1 VAFKSRVDQQ
11 MFEAILERSSDNI
24 VITDGKGYILSA
36 SANFYRIYGIPFQ
49 EVIGKRV
56 DELEKSAV
64 LKPSVTLEVINQRRE
79 IQVMQTTTAGLHVMA
94 LGFPIFDEQ
103 GEIARVVSFSR
114 DMTDFNLLQ
123 QEFEALQKSR
133 VQELAVEH
141 QEEVPHLVYRSK
153 VLSEVVR
160 LIRRISGSDLPI
172 LFLGESGVGKTELAR
187 FAHDQ
192 SRHKDG
198 PFIDINCAAI
208 PESIF
213 ESEIFG
219 YEAGAFSGADRKGK
233 EGVLEAARGG
243 TLFLDEVGEL
253 PASLQTK
260 LLKVL
265 QDGEYRKLGSTKTY
279 KADFRLICA
288 TNRDLMH
295 MVDDGSFRLD
305 LYFRINGFPVYV
317 PALRE
322 RRSDIIV
329 LVHSFINE
337 LNRQY
342 NDTKYIS
349 DIALADLQHRD
360 WLGNVRELKNT
371 LERWYVISPG
381 QSIDV
386 AEQANNGLYKKK
398 PSVEGNNSNRGVIS
412 SAEVNNSAGLNENDP
427 AGQGLKELLEKYERK
442 IIEQTLKQ
450 CKSSYELADKLKISQ
465 PSVIRRLQK
474 YGLSTKV

>member
-1 VAFKSRVDQQ
+1 MAFRSRIDQH
-11 MFEAILERSSDNI
+11 MFEVILERSSDNI
-24 VITDGKGYILSA
+24 VITDGQGYILSA

-49 EVIGKRV
+49 EVIGRRV
-56 DELEKSAV
+56 DELEKADV
-64 LKPSVTLEVINQRRE
+64 LKPSVTLEVIAQRRE
-79 IQVMQTTTAGLHVMA
+79 VQVMQTTTAGLHVMA
-94 LGFPIFDEQ
+94 MGFPVFDEE
-103 GEIARVVSFSR
+103 GELARVVSFSR
-114 DMTDFNLLQ
+114 DLTDFNLLQ

-133 VQELAVEH
+133 AQELASET
-141 QEEVPHLVYRSK
+141 EENTPHLVYRSK

-160 LIRRISGSDLPI
+160 LIRRISASDLSV

-187 FAHDQ
+187 FAHEQ
-192 SRHKDG
+192 SQRRDG

-253 PASLQTK
+253 PAQLQTK

-279 KADFRLICA
+279 KADFRLMCA
-288 TNRDLMH
+288 TNRDLMK
-295 MVDDGSFRLD
+295 MVDDGQFRLD

-322 RRSDIIV
+322 RRSDIVV

-337 LNRQY
+337 LNQQY

-349 DIALADLQHRD
+349 DAALSDLQHRE

-371 LERWYVISPG
+371 LERWYVIAPG
-381 QSIDV
+381 QCIEV
-386 AEQANNGLYKKK
+386 ADTSERRRYSATTSSGAVTDAKSAITDEQSNGML
-398 PSVEGNNSNRGVIS
+398 PELTHMPG
-412 SAEVNNSAGLNENDP
+412 E
-427 AGQGLKELLEKYERK
+427 GLKTLLEHYEKR
-442 IIEQTLKQ
+442 IIEDALSQ
-450 CKSSYELADKLKISQ
+450 CKSSYELAEKLKISQ

-474 YGLSTKV
+474 YGLTTRV